1 MLPIHFHHDDERK
14 RKRPQLVDN
23 SGWKYRSS
31 TATAAASTLF
41 PALISPLRIE
51 KTLIE
56 RSSKSFLFPKGRSL
70 FYHNVISYC
79 TLIYPPR
86 IRARPIGPTRE
97 SAWLSLARSKV
108 AKYFKKLIV
117 PASPQ
122 HARYSL
128 ASRPLAL
135 CQRGAAKFVGLKK
148 TYFQVVITPATRFSM
163 PLRQLDC

>member
-97 SAWLSLARSKV
+97 SAWLSLARSKG
-108 AKYFKKLIV
+108 AESFIILIV
-117 PASPQ
+117 PATPPQ
-122 HARYSL
+122 VFTLHPVPVLPRKGYLRLLDRTQAILSL
-128 ASRPLAL
+128 H
-135 CQRGAAKFVGLKK
+135 
-148 TYFQVVITPATRFSM
+148 
-163 PLRQLDC
+163 